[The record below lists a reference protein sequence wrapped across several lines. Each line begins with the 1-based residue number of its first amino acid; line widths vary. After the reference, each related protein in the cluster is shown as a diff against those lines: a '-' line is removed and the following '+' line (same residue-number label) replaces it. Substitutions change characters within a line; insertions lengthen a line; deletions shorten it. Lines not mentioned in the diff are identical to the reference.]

1 MRRTFVPILFAAA
14 LLAATASPA
23 RADVTAFWG
32 VSPTPATHGVKGF
45 AFGLNLL
52 VIGFE
57 LEYASASEDPADA
70 APGLKTGMINGL
82 IQTPT
87 LKTQIYLTAGG
98 GFFRERL
105 GDATETNLGT
115 NIGGGI
121 KLGLVGPL
129 RMRVDYRIFSLRG
142 EPVEPHP
149 QRFYVGANLSF

>member
-57 LEYASASEDPADA
+57 LEYANASEDPTDA

-87 LKTQIYLTAGG
+87 SKTQIYLTAGG

-105 GDATETNLGT
+105 GEATETNLGT

-129 RMRVDYRIFSLRG
+129 RVRVDYRIFSLRG